1 MPRIEVRPTTTEDI
15 DAFINL
21 RHDYMTSHVWQMD
34 RILDDG
40 QVNIKFREMR
50 LPRAV
55 EVYYPNY
62 YQLKNNDWL
71 EKGDTLT
78 ALHSGKVVG
87 YIKITEQPKSSTAWI
102 TDVVVDDKMRR
113 MGIGSALVIA
123 AQEWAVERN
132 LRWLIIEMQLKNYPG
147 IKMASK
153 LGFEFSGYS
162 DHYYPNQDIALFFA
176 KYLR

>member
-1 MPRIEVRPTTTEDI
+1 MPRIEVRPTISEDVE
-15 DAFINL
+15 AFINL

-34 RILDDG
+34 RLLEDG

-62 YQLKNNDWL
+62 YLLKTNDWL
-71 EKGDTLT
+71 QKGDTLT
-78 ALHSGKVVG
+78 ALHNGKIVG
-87 YIKITEQPKSSTAWI
+87 YIKIIEQANAQTARI
-102 TDVVVDDKMRR
+102 SDLVVDDKLRR
-113 MGIGSALVIA
+113 KGIGSAMVIA
-123 AQEWAVERN
+123 AQEWAVDRN

-147 IKMASK
+147 IKLASK
-153 LGFEFSGYS
+153 LGFEFSGYN